1 MRISDWSSDVCSSDL
16 DDASLWTSGQ
26 YISDSDG
33 DTDSYFGI
41 VASDI
46 QLAGLQFT
54 TPDASTPVT
63 MAHTATLGVDGTIIV
78 APSVLTND
86 QTIAGG
92 FLTGA
97 AGGGLVGVQP
107 QGGGTFNIA
116 SHNLNKGASV
126 TGLPTGGT
134 GSVSH
139 GGRNN

>member
-1 MRISDWSSDVCSSDL
+1 MRISDWSSDVCSSDQ

-33 DTDSYFGI
+33 DADSYFGI

-46 QLAGLQFT
+46 QRAGLQFT
-54 TPDASTPVT
+54 TPDASTTVT
-63 MAHTATLGVDGTIIV
+63 MAPTATLGVDGTIIV

-97 AGGGLVGVQP
+97 AGGGLVGVQ
-107 QGGGTFNIA
+107 QNGGGTFTIA
-116 SHNLNKGASV
+116 STIIDNGADV
-126 TGLPTGGT
+126 IEI
-134 GSVSH
+134 
-139 GGRNN
+139 GRAHH